1 MAFGSGE
8 LKNVVSHNTLNHYDI
23 QIYEEVKC
31 AQKKKKKKKKKNG
44 HKKGEHFIHKVISVT
59 LQYRQK

>member
-1 MAFGSGE
+1 MAFGSGG
-8 LKNVVSHNTLNHYDI
+8 LKNVVNHNTLNHYDI

-31 AQKKKKKKKKKNG
+31 AHKKKKKKKNG
-44 HKKGEHFIHKVISVT
+44 HKKGEHFIHRVISVT